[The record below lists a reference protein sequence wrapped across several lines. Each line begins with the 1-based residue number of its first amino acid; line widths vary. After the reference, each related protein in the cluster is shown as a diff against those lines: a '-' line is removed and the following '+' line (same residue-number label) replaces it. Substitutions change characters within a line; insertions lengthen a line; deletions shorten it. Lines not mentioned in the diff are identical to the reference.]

1 MCSFGTHK
9 PNLLAEINADRIAG
23 LRSRTLSGHRDN
35 AVRALMLSERLRNLE
50 PRLRSSKAFFSS
62 DFRLNHSNDT
72 PIIIPVKKTNAN
84 LNQRCWPSAR
94 RLLKTAAAIELEKAV
109 VGMPL
114 ESEKMFSSSHFSRIV
129 ATSGISRRPQIP
141 NRNCLSHLDI
151 EPYCLAHRHRRCYRI
166 MTCGLRT
173 FRTRPV

>member
-23 LRSRTLSGHRDN
+23 LRSRKLSGHHDN
-35 AVRALMLSERLRNLE
+35 AVRALMLSEILLNLE

-62 DFRLNHSNDT
+62 DFRLNHSIDT

-94 RLLKTAAAIELEKAV
+94 RLLKTAAAIGLEKAV
-109 VGMPL
+109 VVMPL
-114 ESEKMFSSSHFSRIV
+114 ESEKMFSSSHFLRMGAV
-129 ATSGISRRPQIP
+129 SGSSRRPQI
-141 NRNCLSHLDI
+141 RNTRCVSRWDSH
-151 EPYCLAHRHRRCYRI
+151 HS
-166 MTCGLRT
+166 
-173 FRTRPV
+173 V